1 MPRHEGTDATRHLPP
16 VSPSSERTPPT
27 HRSTPMLN
35 QPKLDAWIIP
45 VVVVGLIV
53 LMLVGVSITNS
64 RSTAGA
70 DTSRPTAAAVAVDA
84 APERPASA
92 PAAQVNVAPGDPADL
107 RAPSDMVTAYW
118 EPNGTAL
125 TIAVDEVISLI
136 AGCPAHA
143 HLVLAQLVGG
153 NQVWVLPA
161 DVGDPPD
168 IGAYLPPHPG
178 ATCAPPTPTPLP
190 AQCAQLP
197 VAPLAA
203 VAPASPPP
211 PPAPLLVVPT
221 APPAPTAEPAATP
234 ECSRLARQGRPCRL
248 AP

>member
-1 MPRHEGTDATRHLPP
+1 
-16 VSPSSERTPPT
+16 
-27 HRSTPMLN
+27 
-35 QPKLDAWIIP
+35 
-45 VVVVGLIV
+45 
-53 LMLVGVSITNS
+53 
-64 RSTAGA
+64 
-70 DTSRPTAAAVAVDA
+70 
-84 APERPASA
+84 
-92 PAAQVNVAPGDPADL
+92 
-107 RAPSDMVTAYW
+107 
-118 EPNGTAL
+118 
-125 TIAVDEVISLI
+125 
-136 AGCPAHA
+136 
-143 HLVLAQLVGG
+143 
-153 NQVWVLPA
+153 VLPA

-211 PPAPLLVVPT
+211 PAPLLVVPT

-234 ECSRLARQGRPCRL
+234 ECSRLARQGQPCRL

>member
-16 VSPSSERTPPT
+16 ISPSPERTPPS
-27 HRSTPMLN
+27 RRPTPMLN
-35 QPKLDAWIIP
+35 QPKLDSWIIP

-64 RSTAGA
+64 RSTSGA
-70 DTSRPTAAAVAVDA
+70 DSSRPTIPPAAVDA
-84 APERPASA
+84 APERAAIA
-92 PAAQVNVAPGDPADL
+92 PAAQVNVEPGEPVTQPASGD
-107 RAPSDMVTAYW
+107 AVTAYW
-118 EPNGTAL
+118 EPNGATL
-125 TIAVDEVISLI
+125 TVAADEVVSLI

-178 ATCAPPTPTPLP
+178 AACASPTPTSPPMQRAQLPAVPLP
-190 AQCAQLP
+190 AA
-197 VAPLAA
+197 
-203 VAPASPPP
+203 APASPP

-234 ECSRLARQGRPCRL
+234 ECARIARQGRPCRM